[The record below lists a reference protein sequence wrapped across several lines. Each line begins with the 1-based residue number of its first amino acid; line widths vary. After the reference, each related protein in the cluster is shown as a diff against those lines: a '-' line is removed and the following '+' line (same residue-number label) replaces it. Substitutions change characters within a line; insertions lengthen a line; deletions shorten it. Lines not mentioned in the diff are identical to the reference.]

1 MIVGAMSVRT
11 RIQLAFP
18 LCAALAAGCGSQ
30 NLPPTDSGVP
40 RDSAPDTT
48 TDSGVDVPSSM
59 DATPEDT
66 GADTGVDSGVDTGAD
81 RPTIESGPDVEED
94 AGPETGRVLYFALD
108 RLTIEPVGRTA
119 YAGFNLDG
127 IFSNPDGTTPRSC
140 AHGDFHSALDPDQ
153 NHPTAM
159 LDAMTG
165 RASGPASMCMAGA
178 GCSGGVDNQLPEIA
192 DLVATS
198 TGMDVRGN
206 AQRMI
211 NSGELAFIVRVS
223 GVDDLVNDP
232 SITMRVYQAY
242 PTFSTDCTM
251 VRPDREYAIAQSSL
265 VAGAMSI
272 EQARFSVRGRI
283 VNGRLIPNTGAA
295 LPLPVAPGI
304 TIDVSN
310 AILRANISDTTLTL
324 GNLGGYGRGSQFY
337 DAIVAMMPTFATL
350 AATLVSQLVDLEE
363 PIPTPGSAPGLCS
376 RTVPAPPRF
385 GNIGIGATF
394 SAVRAT
400 VAAMPAA
407 ARAPGTCGS
416 M

>member
-1 MIVGAMSVRT
+1 MIFVAMDRHT

-18 LCAALAAGCGSQ
+18 LCVALASGCGSPT
-30 NLPPTDSGVP
+30 LPPADSGLP
-40 RDSAPDTT
+40 RDVASDTGVDAQST
-48 TDSGVDVPSSM
+48 MDVPVADSGI
-59 DATPEDT
+59 
-66 GADTGVDSGVDTGAD
+66 DTGVDSGVDTGAD

-108 RLTIEPVGRTA
+108 RLTIEPVGRPA

-127 IFSNPDGTTPRSC
+127 IFSNSDGTTPRSC
-140 AHGDFHSALDPDQ
+140 SHGDFNSTLDPDQ

-159 LDAMTG
+159 LDPATG
-165 RASGPASMCMAGA
+165 RAMAGPSMCAPGA
-178 GCSGGVDNQLPEIA
+178 GCTGGVDNQLPEIA

-198 TGMDVRGN
+198 SGMDVRAN

-211 NSGELAFIVRVS
+211 DSGEIAFIVRVS
-223 GVDDLVNDP
+223 GVDDLMNDS
-232 SITMRVYQAY
+232 SITMRVYQAF
-242 PTFSTDCTM
+242 PTFSTGCTSVM
-251 VRPDREYAIAQSSL
+251 PDREYAIAQSSL
-265 VAGAMSI
+265 VAGATSI
-272 EQARFSVRGRI
+272 EQARYSVRGRI
-283 VNGRLIPNTGAA
+283 VNGRLIPNSGGS

-304 TIDVSN
+304 TLDVSS
-310 AILRANISDTTLTL
+310 AILRANISDTQLAL

-337 DAIVAMMPTFATL
+337 DAIVAMMPGLATL

-363 PIPTPGSAPGLCS
+363 PIPTPGSSPGLCS
-376 RTVPAPPRF
+376 RTIPAPPRF

-400 VAAMPAA
+400 VAMMPAA
-407 ARAPGTCGS
+407 ARTPGTCGS